1 MTCRTK
7 IDKSSVLFFVI
18 VGLLFIALTVFLLF
32 VDDTLY
38 DDPSPAFYIFTFGL
52 VCILIGLRTL
62 AVNKK
67 ACIHAD
73 EDGIEASI
81 SYWLFLG
88 RVSCKYSE
96 IISAKLYGD
105 TLVVRC
111 VETKKS
117 FQMNDLDNSDELYR
131 YIRRRIPYQRPKASI
146 EDLKTTV
153 ANLGS
158 QRKTALK
165 KFAVII
171 ILFVATLAA
180 VIVSDGSNHVS
191 GFDWPLALSIVS
203 FVAMTV
209 LLCVK
214 TIRVARISGMFLKT
228 REELI
233 QCVIRDTP
241 PQPGDVVAVYINDQ
255 NDPFRCVVYRT
266 PDSEEKHLVFEC
278 VNENYEIEKIAE
290 PSVYLEEDGDLN
302 WGDDFLKIE
311 DMIEIPIPKIN

>member
-7 IDKSSVLFFVI
+7 IDKFSVLLFVI
-18 VGLLFIALTVFLLF
+18 AGLFLIALTVFGLF

-38 DDPSPAFYIFTFGL
+38 DDPSPVFCLFTFGL
-52 VCILIGLRTL
+52 VSILIGLRTL

-67 ACIHAD
+67 ACVHAD

-96 IISAKLYGD
+96 IVSAKLYGD
-105 TLVVRC
+105 TLVIRC
-111 VETKKS
+111 VDTKKS
-117 FQMNDLDNSDELYR
+117 FQMNDLDNCDELYR
-131 YIRRRIPYQRPKASI
+131 YIRRRIPYQSPKASI
-146 EDLKTTV
+146 DDLKTTV
-153 ANLGS
+153 ANLAS

-180 VIVSDGSNHVS
+180 VIVSAGSNHVS

-203 FVAMTV
+203 FVLMTA
-209 LLCVK
+209 LLYVY
-214 TIRVARISGMFLKT
+214 TIRGVRISGMFLKS

-233 QCVIRDTP
+233 QCVIRNTP
-241 PQPGDVVAVYINDQ
+241 PTPGNVVAVYLCDQ
-255 NDPFRCVVYRT
+255 NDPFRCVVYRSH
-266 PDSEEKHLVFEC
+266 DSEEEHLVFEG

-290 PSVYLEEDGDLN
+290 PSVYLGEDGDLN
-302 WGDDFLKIE
+302 WEDDFPKIE
-311 DMIEIPIPKIN
+311 DMIEIPIPKIK